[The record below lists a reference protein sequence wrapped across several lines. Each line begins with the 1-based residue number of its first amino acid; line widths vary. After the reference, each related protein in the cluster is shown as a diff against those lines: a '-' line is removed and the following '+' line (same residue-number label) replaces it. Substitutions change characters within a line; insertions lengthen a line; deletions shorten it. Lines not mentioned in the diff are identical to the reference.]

1 MVTIAQVRGARGLLG
16 WSQTALADAAGL
28 SEPTIKRY
36 ETTVAKVSPEAVSKI
51 VDALKAAAGIEFTNG
66 GRPGVRLRKA
76 K

>member
-36 ETTVAKVSPEAVSKI
+36 ETAGAKVSPEAVSKI
-51 VDALKAAAGIEFTNG
+51 VDALKAAGIEFTNG
-66 GRPGVRLRKA
+66 GRRGVRLRKA